1 MLRIALLS
9 ILTLALASTASFVH
23 AADVPDLSGRYDCV
37 GTNPGGG
44 TYRGTV
50 TISRRGETYLVTW
63 VIGQGETYKGLGI
76 VQEKVLAV
84 GYFGGF
90 NGVVAYKIEPSG
102 KLVGKWAVV
111 GESGKVFTETL
122 SPQT

>member
-1 MLRIALLS
+1 
-9 ILTLALASTASFVH
+9 
-23 AADVPDLSGRYDCV
+23 
-37 GTNPGGG
+37 
-44 TYRGTV
+44 
-50 TISRRGETYLVTW
+50 LVTW
-63 VIGQGETYKGLGI
+63 VIGQGESYKGLGI

-102 KLVGKWAVV
+102 KLVGKWAVAE
-111 GESGKVFTETL
+111 GPGKAFTETL